1 MMDIEKFERDIR
13 SFYKKRKAKSLDKKV
28 LSLAEHVKEEWG
40 INKDDLK
47 FAELKAIA
55 ESILEIETQTLH
67 DEVQDLLAQKEQIER
82 QLEKKAIDLQ
92 NAKYEVFNTI
102 EIDLGENNPSIQR
115 DLHQI
120 KLQSIDLFDLLEEMF
135 ESAIL
140 TTLEKGHDVEE
151 TLKEIT
157 KDITYET
164 LNEGTMSTIRIRKIV
179 STILQSA
186 IGVAEATPNAAE
198 EILRGTLKGIR
209 TGLVHA
215 IRDFKQQ
222 LQYVPEELK
231 EGVIADYG
239 DLDELKQTNLVFTQ
253 TIQSLSSKTDT
264 STQALLQKVSQD
276 IHLDMDE
283 LILISKE
290 TVEVMKD
297 RFNLAT
303 KDALVRG
310 SRALQQSDTAKEA
323 KRMGIQAF
331 SAAKT
336 ALDSALKTAKDKIE
350 KK

>member
-1 MMDIEKFERDIR
+1 MDIEKFERDIR

-28 LSLAEHVKEEWG
+28 LSLTDHIAQEWHIAKEE
-40 INKDDLK
+40 LK
-47 FAELKAIA
+47 FQELK
-55 ESILEIETQTLH
+55 SISEAVLEIETQSLH

-82 QLEKKAIDLQ
+82 QLERKSIELQ
-92 NAKYEVFNTI
+92 NAKYSVFNTI
-102 EIDLGENNPSIQR
+102 EEDLATDTPSIQR

-120 KLQSIDLFDLLEEMF
+120 KLQSIDLFDMLEEMV

-157 KDITYET
+157 KDITHET
-164 LNEGTMSTIRIRKIV
+164 LNEGVMGTVRIRKIIY
-179 STILQSA
+179 TILQSA

-198 EILRGTLKGIR
+198 EILRGSLKGIR
-209 TGLVHA
+209 AGLIHS
-215 IRDFKQQ
+215 IREFKQQ

-231 EGVIADYG
+231 ASIMADYG

-253 TIQSLSSKTDT
+253 TIQSLSDTTDK
-264 STQALLQKVSQD
+264 STEALLKKVSQD

-283 LILISKE
+283 LVLISKE
-290 TVEVMKD
+290 TVEVMKE
-297 RFNLAT
+297 RFNSAT

-310 SRALQQSDTAKEA
+310 SRALQSEKAKEA

-331 SAAKT
+331 GAAKT
-336 ALDSALKTAKDKIE
+336 ALDSAIKTAKDKIE

>member
-1 MMDIEKFERDIR
+1 MDIEKFERDIR
-13 SFYKKRKAKSLDKKV
+13 NFYKKRKAKSVDKKV
-28 LSLAEHVKEEWG
+28 LSLAEHIKQEWG
-40 INKDDLK
+40 IAKSDLK
-47 FAELKAIA
+47 FAELKTIA
-55 ESILEIETQTLH
+55 DVVLEIETQGLH
-67 DEVQDLLAQKEQIER
+67 DEVQELLAQKERLER
-82 QLEKKAIDLQ
+82 QLEKKSIALQ
-92 NAKYEVFNTI
+92 NAKYEVFNSI
-102 EIDLGENNPSIQR
+102 EADLAEESPTVQR

-120 KLQSIDLFDLLEEMF
+120 KLQSIDLFDMLQEMV

-164 LNEGTMSTIRIRKIV
+164 LNEGTMGTVRIRKIIY
-179 STILQSA
+179 TILQSA
-186 IGVAEATPNAAE
+186 IGVAEATPNGAE

-209 TGLVHA
+209 AGLVHA

-231 EGVIADYG
+231 ETVLADYG

-253 TIQSLSSKTDT
+253 TIQSLSSTTDKT
-264 STQALLQKVSQD
+264 TQALLTKISHD

-290 TVEVMKD
+290 TVEVVKE
-297 RFNLAT
+297 RFNAAT
-303 KDALVRG
+303 KDAMVRS
-310 SRALQQSDTAKEA
+310 SRALQQSETAKEA

-336 ALDSALKTAKDKIE
+336 ALDSALKSAKEKIE

>member
-1 MMDIEKFERDIR
+1 MDIEKFERDIR

-28 LSLAEHVKEEWG
+28 LSLAEHIKEEWG

-47 FAELKAIA
+47 FVELKVIA
-55 ESILEIETQTLH
+55 ESILEIETQVLH

-102 EIDLGENNPSIQR
+102 EFDLGENNPSIQR

-120 KLQSIDLFDLLEEMF
+120 KLQSIDLFDLLEEMV

-198 EILRGTLKGIR
+198 EVLRGTLKGIR

-253 TIQSLSSKTDT
+253 TIQALSDNTDQ
-264 STQALLQKVSQD
+264 STQTLLQKVSQD

-303 KDALVRG
+303 KDAIVRG
-310 SRALQQSDTAKEA
+310 SRAIQQSDTAKEA

>member
-1 MMDIEKFERDIR
+1 MDMEKFERDIR

-28 LSLAEHVKEEWG
+28 LSLAEHVEQEWHIAKE
-40 INKDDLK
+40 DLK
-47 FAELKAIA
+47 FQELKTIA
-55 ESILEIETQTLH
+55 ETVLEVETQILH

-82 QLEKKAIDLQ
+82 QLERKSVELQ
-92 NAKYEVFNTI
+92 NAKYSVFNTI
-102 EIDLGENNPSIQR
+102 EEDIAADVPSVQR

-120 KLQSIDLFDLLEEMF
+120 KLQSIDLFDMLQEMV

-140 TTLEKGHDVEE
+140 TTLEKGHDIEE

-157 KDITYET
+157 KDITHET
-164 LNEGTMSTIRIRKIV
+164 LNEGVMGTVRIRKIIY
-179 STILQSA
+179 TILQSA

-198 EILRGTLKGIR
+198 EILRGSLKGIR
-209 TGLVHA
+209 AGLIHS
-215 IRDFKQQ
+215 IREFKQQ
-222 LQYVPEELK
+222 LQYVPEELRAS
-231 EGVIADYG
+231 VLADYG

-253 TIQSLSSKTDT
+253 TIQSLSGSTDK
-264 STQALLQKVSQD
+264 STEALLKKVSQD

-290 TVEVMKD
+290 TVEVMKE
-297 RFNLAT
+297 RFNAAT

-310 SRALQQSDTAKEA
+310 SRALQSDKAKEA

-331 SAAKT
+331 GAAKT
-336 ALDSALKTAKDKIE
+336 ALDNAIKTAKDKIE

>member
-1 MMDIEKFERDIR
+1 MDIEKFERDIR
-13 SFYKKRKAKSLDKKV
+13 SFYKKRKAKSIDKKV
-28 LSLAEHVKEEWG
+28 LSLAEHIEQEWG
-40 INKDDLK
+40 ISKSDLK
-47 FAELKAIA
+47 FAQLRSIA
-55 ESILEIETQTLH
+55 ETVLEVETQALH
-67 DEVQDLLAQKEQIER
+67 DEVQELLAQKEQIER
-82 QLEKKAIDLQ
+82 QLEKKALALQ
-92 NAKYEVFNTI
+92 NAKYDVFNTI
-102 EIDLGENNPSIQR
+102 EADFAEGNPSVQR

-120 KLQSIDLFDLLEEMF
+120 KLQSIDLFDMLQELV

-164 LNEGTMSTIRIRKIV
+164 LNEGVMGTVRIRKIIY
-179 STILQSA
+179 TILQSA
-186 IGVAEATPNAAE
+186 IGVAEATPNGAE

-231 EGVIADYG
+231 ETVLADYG

-253 TIQSLSSKTDT
+253 TIQSLSSTTDKAT
-264 STQALLQKVSQD
+264 EELLIKISQD

-290 TVEVMKD
+290 TVEVMKE
-297 RFNLAT
+297 RFNAAT
-303 KDALVRG
+303 KDALVRS
-310 SRALQQSDTAKEA
+310 SRAIQKSDTAKEA

-331 SAAKT
+331 SAAKV
-336 ALDSALKTAKDKIE
+336 ALDSAFKTAKDKIE

>member
-1 MMDIEKFERDIR
+1 MDMEKFERDIR

-28 LSLAEHVKEEWG
+28 LSLADHIEQEWHIAKE
-40 INKDDLK
+40 DLK
-47 FAELKAIA
+47 FQELKTIA
-55 ESILEIETQTLH
+55 ETILEIETQALH

-82 QLEKKAIDLQ
+82 QLEKKAIALQ
-92 NAKYEVFNTI
+92 NAKYDVFNTI
-102 EIDLGENNPSIQR
+102 EEDIAADVPSVQR

-120 KLQSIDLFDLLEEMF
+120 KLQSIDLFDMLQEMV

-151 TLKEIT
+151 TLKEIS

-164 LNEGTMSTIRIRKIV
+164 LNEGVMSTVRIRKIV
-179 STILQSA
+179 YTILQSA

-231 EGVIADYG
+231 VSVLADYG

-253 TIQSLSSKTDT
+253 TIQSLSSSTDK
-264 STQALLQKVSQD
+264 STEALLQKVSQD

-290 TVEVMKD
+290 TVEVMKE
-297 RFNLAT
+297 RFNAAT

-310 SRALQQSDTAKEA
+310 SRALQSDKAKEA

-331 SAAKT
+331 GAAKT
-336 ALDSALKTAKDKIE
+336 ALDNAIKTAKDKIE